1 MADNPNS
8 ILNLDSSD
16 FLFALD
22 ELGIRGDERDRLL
35 SAYDSQRQPA
45 PRPSVPD
52 DRSFGYH
59 LLDNL
64 VGFDDDFE
72 TRGERFRSGARD
84 VASAALDDPRGFV
97 SGAVRGAAEGTYDLI
112 DRGMRG
118 EATPAEMLELAAMP
132 ATGALGGIRRIVAG
146 SEPLYDPTT
155 ASMFGSRGTK
165 VPEAQQ
171 AMDMA
176 EQMDIA
182 GASADEIWKA
192 TGETY
197 GYPAFFLPGMSDPLF
212 EFSDMGFGFS
222 DPLGMAVGDTSAL
235 RGRTGDVIVHD
246 ELFRHYPEVGEAQT
260 NLAANLFV
268 PGHLGEANV
277 NTGDIF
283 VSDNIP
289 LAQGLGAGIPG
300 VPNSSRPEIAGHELQ
315 HSVAVFDPSVPQGTN
330 SSYTTNRYN
339 DYQSSN
345 EIARAR
351 LNNFLEREE
360 DALDPLRRRL
370 TGGEG
375 GLRDTLRGATEQYAQ
390 HIKDLGARVSGSEPL
405 PEGYGSDKFGY
416 GMYTRTPGE
425 ALARLT
431 AYRLGMMQDSRIADP
446 ASRAL
451 RDLEGLDVD
460 ALTEVMRASDVPGS
474 FGLEAP
480 FSDRGLGPADVLDVY
495 RYVTN
500 SLVPSRLE
508 TLRVML
514 ENRRAEEARGLPLG
528 KTSSTELIEE
538 FRDMLRRDAED
549 QLDARSSAL
558 GKP

>member
-8 ILNLDSSD
+8 ILNLDPRD

-22 ELGIRGDERDRLL
+22 ELGLRGDERDRLL
-35 SAYDSQRQPA
+35 SAYDAQRQPA
-45 PRPSVPD
+45 PRPAVPD

-84 VASAALDDPRGFV
+84 VASAALDDPLGFV
-97 SGAVRGAAEGTYDLI
+97 SGAVRGVAEGTYDLI

-118 EATPAEMLELAAMP
+118 EATPVEMLELAAIP

-197 GYPAFFLPGMSDPLF
+197 GYPAFFLPGVPDPLF
-212 EFSDMGFGFS
+212 EFSDEGFGFS
-222 DPLGMAVGDTSAL
+222 DPLGMAVGDISAL
-235 RGRTGDVIVHD
+235 QGRTGDVLVHD
-246 ELFRHYPEVGEAQT
+246 ELFRHYPDVGEAQT
-260 NLAANLFV
+260 NLAASLDG
-268 PGHLGEANV
+268 PRILGEADMK
-277 NTGDIF
+277 TGDI
-283 VSDNIP
+283 VISDDIP

-300 VPNSSRPEIAGHELQ
+300 VSNSSRPEVAGHELQ
-315 HSVAVFDPSVPQGTN
+315 HSVAAIDPSVPQGSATLDMDALFN
-330 SSYTTNRYN
+330 EYET
-339 DYQSSN
+339 SSN
-345 EIARAR
+345 YDLSR
-351 LNNFLEREE
+351 LNRLLEREKNT
-360 DALDPLRRRL
+360 LDPLRRRL

-375 GLRDTLRGATEQYAQ
+375 GLRDTLGGEIAQ
-390 HIKDLGARVSGSEPL
+390 IDQHLESLRARADGSEPL
-405 PEGYGSDKFGY
+405 PEGYGSDKSGY
-416 GMYTRTPGE
+416 GMYTRVPGE
-425 ALARLT
+425 ALSRLT
-431 AYRLGMMQDSRIADP
+431 AYRLGMPQDSRIADP

-451 RDLEGLDVD
+451 RDLEGLDFD
-460 ALTEVMRASDVPGS
+460 ALTEVMQESDVPRS
-474 FGLEAP
+474 FGLETP
-480 FSDRGLGPADVLDVY
+480 FSDRGLGPADVHSAYYGAL
-495 RYVTN
+495 N
-500 SLVPSRLE
+500 EIP
-508 TLRVML
+508 
-514 ENRRAEEARGLPLG
+514 PLIDG
-528 KTSSTELIEE
+528 SQRPSTELIEA
-538 FRDMLRRDAED
+538 FRDRLRRSVED
-549 QLDARSSAL
+549 RLDARSSAL
-558 GKP
+558 GNKNDAPF